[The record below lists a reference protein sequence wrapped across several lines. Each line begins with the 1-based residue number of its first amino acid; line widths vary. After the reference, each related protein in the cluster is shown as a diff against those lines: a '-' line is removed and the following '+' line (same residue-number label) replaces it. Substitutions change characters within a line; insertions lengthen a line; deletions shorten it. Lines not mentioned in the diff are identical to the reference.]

1 MKTQF
6 LVSLLAGVLILASCE
21 EGANDSMKS
30 VPGNAAMRIV
40 LVDDPA
46 AYDAVLIDVVGLEYK
61 HELDSIEDED
71 LEDEEG
77 NSEDQEES
85 ESHWVT
91 VEIESMV
98 FDLLELNNGNEALLA
113 DIDIPEGELKE
124 VRLILGA
131 NNHLVVDGDT
141 VELKVP
147 SGSSSGLKIKI
158 DADIEEGKEYKLVLD
173 FDASRSIV
181 KAGNSGKYNLKP
193 VIHATLLALDDED
206 EYGAIEGMIWPDTVS
221 SVVYV
226 IHDEDSVS
234 TIPEETGYFLIELL
248 EEGDYEIVAV
258 PEENSG
264 FSVTTMSGVSVMS
277 GMVSNIDT
285 LTLEH
290 Q

>member
-1 MKTQF
+1 MKTQI
-6 LVSLLAGVLILASCE
+6 LVALLAGVLILASCE
-21 EGANDSMKS
+21 ESANDSLKTS
-30 VPGNAAMRIV
+30 PGTAAMRVV

-61 HELDSIEDED
+61 HELDSVEDDD
-71 LEDEEG
+71 LEEEEG
-77 NSEDQEES
+77 SDDQEES
-85 ESHWVT
+85 ESHWVS
-91 VEIESMV
+91 VEIEPTV

-124 VRLILGA
+124 IRLILGA

-141 VELKVP
+141 LELKVP

-193 VIHATLLALDDED
+193 VIHATLLTQDDED
-206 EYGAIEGMIWPDTVS
+206 EYGAIEGVVWPDSVS

-234 TIPEETGYFLIELL
+234 TLPEETGYFLIELL
-248 EEGDYEIVAV
+248 EEGDYEVVAV

-264 FSVTTMSGVSVMS
+264 FSITTMTGVNVMSGV
-277 GMVSNIDT
+277 VSNIDT
-285 LTLEH
+285 LALE
-290 Q
+290 QQ

>member
-1 MKTQF
+1 MKTQI
-6 LVSLLAGVLILASCE
+6 LVTLLVGVLLLASCE
-21 EGANDSMKS
+21 ERTNDSTPTN
-30 VPGNAAMRIV
+30 PGTAAMRVV

-46 AYDAVLIDVVGLEYK
+46 AFDAVLIDVIGLEYK
-61 HELDSIEDED
+61 YESDTSSDDGQDDDTDNEDGTDDED
-71 LEDEEG
+71 
-77 NSEDQEES
+77 SEN
-85 ESHWVT
+85 HWVT
-91 VEIESMV
+91 VEIEPMV

-124 VRLILGA
+124 VRLILGE
-131 NNHLVVDGDT
+131 NNHLVIEGDT
-141 VELKVP
+141 LELKVP

-158 DADIEEGKEYKLVLD
+158 DADIEEGNEYKLVLD
-173 FDASRSIV
+173 FDAARSIV

-193 VIHATLLALDDED
+193 VIHATLVEEED
-206 EYGAIEGMIWPDTVS
+206 EFGAIEGVIWPDTVS

-248 EEGDYEIVAV
+248 EEGDYEVVAV

-264 FSVTTMSGVSVMS
+264 FSVTTMTGVNVMD
-277 GMVSNIDT
+277 GAVSNIDT
-285 LTLEH
+285 LTLEM